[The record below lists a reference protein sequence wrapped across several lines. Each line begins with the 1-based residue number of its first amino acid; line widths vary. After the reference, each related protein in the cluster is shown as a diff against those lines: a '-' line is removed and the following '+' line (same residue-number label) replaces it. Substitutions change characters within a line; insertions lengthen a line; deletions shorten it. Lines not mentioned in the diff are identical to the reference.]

1 VAILY
6 KKKMALEAKALRA
19 AAKKRAD
26 EERKAKA
33 AERAAARELKKQQSN
48 AVTLQKSYDI
58 LNKGKRITLRS
69 AVQKRALRRGVVG
82 AASRD
87 VVPSPLLEPP
97 LKTTSRGRRI
107 NVLQK
112 FR

>member
-1 VAILY
+1 
-6 KKKMALEAKALRA
+6 M
-19 AAKKRAD
+19 KKRVD
-26 EERKAKA
+26 KKRKAKA
-33 AERAAARELKKQQSN
+33 AECAAARKLKKQQSN
-48 AVTLQKSYDI
+48 AITLQKSYNT

-69 AVQKRALRRGVVG
+69 AVQKRAPRRGVVG

-87 VVPSPLLEPP
+87 VVLSPLPEPP
-97 LKTTSRGRRI
+97 PKTTSRGRRI

>member
-1 VAILY
+1 
-6 KKKMALEAKALRA
+6 MALEAKALRA
-19 AAKKRAD
+19 AAKERAD

-48 AVTLQKSYDI
+48 AATSQKSRDTP
-58 LNKGKRITLRS
+58 NKGKRITSRS
-69 AVQKRALRRGVVG
+69 AVQKRAPRRGIVG

-87 VVPSPLLEPP
+87 VVPSPLPEPP
-97 LKTTSRGRRI
+97 PKTTSRGRRI
-107 NVLQK
+107 NVPQK